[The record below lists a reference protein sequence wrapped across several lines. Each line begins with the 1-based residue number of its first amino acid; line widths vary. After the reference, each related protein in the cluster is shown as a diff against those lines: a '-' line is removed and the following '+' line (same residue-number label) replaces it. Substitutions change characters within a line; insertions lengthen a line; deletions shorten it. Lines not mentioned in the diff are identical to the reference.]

1 MYILSKGTVLG
12 VYESLDWFIAKSS
25 MEKGKLCPIF
35 SNVDNTNKNS
45 VPHSSELV
53 AFINLTPADDE

>member
-35 SNVDNTNKNS
+35 SNVDSTNENS

-53 AFINLTPADDE
+53 PFIHLTPADEE

>member
-1 MYILSKGTVLG
+1 MYMLSKGTVLG

-35 SNVDNTNKNS
+35 SNVDSTNENS